1 MQMSSI
7 KNVGVTCLV
16 LGVGGNFAPTLSLV
30 ALHWGEGLS
39 WALDLLTHWQLIWM
53 FLTVLGVALC
63 MDTATRARKVL
74 LGVAGCAGLAVAG
87 FSIQPGSLTR
97 VAPAELQP
105 QDLTIKVA
113 SANLLYGSADLK
125 VLRAWL
131 NDIQA
136 DLVVLQEVTPLAAA
150 HLAAWSE
157 FQVKV
162 MTPQDDGFGMAV
174 FSRKEAAHV
183 SWGVSYGSPFAVV
196 KTQRGSVP
204 FTFFGIHPPPPAKPS
219 WHGLRNSLME
229 HLVEEA
235 ELGSSIV
242 AGDFNATP
250 WSAGMPRRALF
261 RATSLMPT
269 WLGVLPIDQIM
280 ATSDWSVL
288 DEGRGP
294 DIGSDHRPV
303 WAQLT
308 LKANVGSGG

>member
-1 MQMSSI
+1 MLSVRNIGQA
-7 KNVGVTCLV
+7 CLV
-16 LGVGGNFAPTLSLV
+16 LGVGGSFTPLLSYP
-30 ALHWGEGLS
+30 ALNWGDELS
-39 WALDLLTHWQLIWM
+39 WALDLLTHWQLLWCS
-53 FLTVLGVALC
+53 LAVLGMGLAGAKA
-63 MDTATRARKVL
+63 ATRRRAA
-74 LGVAGCAGLAVAG
+74 GVATIGCVGLAVAG
-87 FSIQPGSLTR
+87 LSIQPGALSRLAPGAHEPPGLT
-97 VAPAELQP
+97 VN
-105 QDLTIKVA
+105 VA

-125 VLRAWL
+125 ALRGWL
-131 NDIQA
+131 NDTQA
-136 DLVVLQEVTPLAAA
+136 DLVVLQEVTPAAA
-150 HLAAWSE
+150 LQLAGWTEYKA
-157 FQVKV
+157 KV
-162 MTPQDDGFGMAV
+162 MTPQEDGFGMAV
-174 FSRKEAAHV
+174 FSRNEAARV
-183 SWGVSYGSPFAVV
+183 SWGVSYGTPFAVV
-196 KTQRGSVP
+196 KTQRGGVP

-235 ELGSSIV
+235 KLGSSIV

-303 WAQLT
+303 WARLT
-308 LKANVGSGG
+308 LKANVGGGG

>member
-1 MQMSSI
+1 MLSV
-7 KNVGVTCLV
+7 KNIGQVCLV
-16 LGVGGNFAPTLSLV
+16 LGVGGSLTPLLSFAAVS
-30 ALHWGEGLS
+30 WGDEIS
-39 WALDLLTHWQLIWM
+39 WALDLLTHWQLLWCS
-53 FLTVLGVALC
+53 LAVLGMGLAGAK
-63 MDTATRARKVL
+63 ATTGLRAA
-74 LGVAGCAGLAVAG
+74 GVATIGCVGLAVAG
-87 FSIQPGSLTR
+87 LSIQPGALSRLTPG
-97 VAPAELQP
+97 VHEPP
-105 QDLTIKVA
+105 GLTVNVA

-125 VLRAWL
+125 ALRGWL
-131 NDIQA
+131 NDTQA
-136 DLVVLQEVTPLAAA
+136 DLVVLQEVTPAAA
-150 HLAAWSE
+150 LQLAGWAE
-157 FQVKV
+157 YKAKV
-162 MTPQDDGFGMAV
+162 MTPQEDGFGMAV
-174 FSRKEAAHV
+174 FSRNEAARV

-196 KTQRGSVP
+196 KIQRGSVP

-280 ATSDWSVL
+280 ATSDWSVV

-308 LKANVGSGG
+308 LKANVGSGE